1 MPATRVLVLAQVSR
15 ADADEHG
22 VGSRRERT
30 EADDLL
36 RMAEHRRSIHA
47 LLRAAAKAA
56 GQGVVTAAA
65 RPARDDVPGNVA
77 SLAEARA
84 RRADHPAGSART
96 R

>member
-1 MPATRVLVLAQVSR
+1 M
-15 ADADEHG
+15 
-22 VGSRRERT
+22 
-30 EADDLL
+30 
-36 RMAEHRRSIHA
+36 HA
-47 LLRAAAKAA
+47 LRRAAAKAA

-65 RPARDDVPGNVA
+65 RPARDDVPDNVA